1 MNSFLKRYRI
11 SFLLLV
17 LFSVVFTVSGKNRVK
32 QINQQ
37 TTEYIVKEDAY
48 LRNGSNAARNYNFES
63 ITSAHGAQY
72 ADKGYKVINAKY
84 NGSDEIIGVMKFD
97 LPTAAEIATAGFDK
111 FELQFSIFKNADYN
125 TGNQDYIF
133 RYSTDVSWSETTLNW
148 NNRPATI
155 DRTNT
160 NVLFSFHI
168 DKGFQYEYLPENEK
182 VITRDISELVE
193 KLVAEGHKYVSIFV
207 TAKESL
213 NTSLMMHCKETVDES
228 KRPRIIASNTGI
240 SLQTLKDLVQQV
252 SSVESNKYT
261 PESFGLFTQKLNTA
275 NALIS
280 ANSQDLAAIR
290 TAYRQLKS
298 AFEALIQLLDP
309 NDAANVAYMRPVRS
323 NLSKSLV
330 KNLNDG
336 SISTS
341 WSGVFF
347 PAYVDVDLMET
358 YDISK
363 VTVFFPEGKKS
374 YFSLYGSNDGKNYDL
389 IYKTRTASAATT
401 AGEQIVFETAKTY
414 RIVRVYIEFT
424 DADNKAYLSEV
435 KVYGT
440 KKGSNT
446 GALRQGS
453 LENILNVKPFN
464 ETVYNYPVTTVEI
477 IENVYGIID
486 RTIGAEYRKWFSF
499 ALKNRTS
506 ETDFFELSDSNGKIL
521 ISGNEGLSLATGL
534 NYYFKNYVNVHISE
548 QTRQVKMP
556 DTIVPIGTKVR
567 KETPYKIR
575 YAFNYCTLNYT
586 FAFFGEEDWQ
596 RENDWLALNG
606 VNVVLDLAGQEA
618 TWIKFLMNF
627 GYSFDDA
634 KDWLTG
640 PSYYAWQFMDNME
653 SFGGPIPDGYIKDR
667 LELARSSQRW
677 KRSLGMQTVLQG
689 YAGMIPTN
697 FSEYQ
702 PSVRVVAQGNWNGFS
717 RPYMIA
723 TDSPEYDEY
732 SRKFYEAQEFMY
744 GKTTDYY
751 AVDPFHEGGIRPTGL
766 TDDIIAKEVLQSLLE
781 YDKEAVWI
789 VQGWQSNPTNSLL
802 KGMGDNKNKHVLIVD
817 LIKYPIKS
825 WTKYNKLK
833 YDNTTLEF
841 TEFNGTDWAWCLL
854 ANFGGNP
861 SMHGQ
866 LDVMVEDILNAQKN
880 SSHMKGIGIIS
891 EATYENPVL
900 YDLIFDLVWADET
913 FDVNLWM
920 DKYIQRRYGAV
931 SENAKLAWKTMR
943 NSNYNYGVRFTNE
956 LFGMKGKGPQD
967 YGAQN
972 IPYGAENLETAFRLL
987 MEDFDKFKN
996 SECYR
1001 YDLSEIMRQVVSNYA
1016 VLTYNDVLKARD
1028 SRSLETFRAKKADF
1042 LNAFN
1047 LLNEVQTTQKEQLGG
1062 EWIGKAT
1069 DRAAAYDDFSKTTFE
1084 MNAKTLITTWGSR
1097 GSSSLKDYG
1106 WRNYE
1111 GIFMDVY
1118 KTIWSEYL
1126 DKVEQNLT
1134 DGTPVQTLN
1143 ASGYF
1148 NFYWNWIMSS
1158 QNYSRE
1164 ANNSAPDIKRVA
1176 DLVLQKSTVS
1186 GGLDPN
1192 AGNLAL
1198 HRSVVVNT
1206 ANITGKAASVTD
1218 GSVDTQLSASAFLN
1232 GETVVY
1238 PEMIVDLIGEF
1249 QISKVNV
1256 VLDNNNGAFYHYEVF
1271 ASSDKQNWQKTA
1283 EKITDKL
1290 HPDGG
1295 DTILIEN
1302 SVARYIRI
1310 VGIKDSKHLSDPG
1323 NTQITVKEIRIYG
1336 EKVLP
1341 VLEQLGRLINAV
1353 SSLNFSANSPEQ
1365 INRLN
1370 ELIAVAQSAYS
1381 NAAPPDEINTAYW
1394 NLYDYVLTLDMSGL
1408 VNVSKSKTVTA
1419 HNDPA
1424 GNSYKLTDG
1433 DLATYWDSGR
1443 LSPTGLPYQNE
1454 IAPGWAIVDLGQ
1466 VYNIAEVRL
1475 KFAKSNLWHKYE
1487 LYVGVDGQN
1496 WEKTAEKTTQ
1506 TNPNE
1511 AEDTHKLS
1519 NVSARYI
1526 RILTTDIQ
1534 TDSTNKR
1541 NPYHLSEL
1549 EVYTSPE

>member
-63 ITSAHGAQY
+63 ITSVHGAQY

-84 NGSDEIIGVMKFD
+84 NSSDEIIGVMKFD

-401 AGEQIVFETAKTY
+401 AGEQIAFETAKTY

-464 ETVYNYPVTTVEI
+464 ETVYNNPVTTVEI

-732 SRKFYEAQEFMY
+732 SRKFYESQEFMY

-833 YDNTTLEF
+833 YDNTTLES

-987 MEDFDKFKN
+987 MEDYDKFKN

-1069 DRAAAYDDFSKTTFE
+1069 DRAAAYDDFSKATFE
-1084 MNAKTLITTWGSR
+1084 TNAKTLITTWGSR
-1097 GSSSLKDYG
+1097 GSSSLKEYG

-1148 NFYWNWIMSS
+1148 NFYWNWIMNS

-1164 ANNSAPDIKRVA
+1164 AKNSEANIKRVA
-1176 DLVLQKSTVS
+1176 DLVLQKSTIT
-1186 GGLDPN
+1186 GGLEPN
-1192 AGNLAL
+1192 VGNLAL
-1198 HRSVVVNT
+1198 NRKVQTNSI
-1206 ANITGKAASVTD
+1206 NISGKLSSATD
-1218 GSVDTQLSASAFLN
+1218 GSVDTQLMLSANIN
-1232 GETVVY
+1232 GATIEF
-1238 PEMIVDLIGEF
+1238 PEMVIALIGEF
-1249 QISKVNV
+1249 QISKLNL
-1256 VLDNNNGAFYHYEVF
+1256 VLDNSNNRYYHYEIYG
-1271 ASSDKQNWQKTA
+1271 SSDYQNWQKIA
-1283 EKITDKL
+1283 EKNTDKL
-1290 HPDGG
+1290 HPAAG
-1295 DTILIEN
+1295 DTITAYN
-1302 SVARYIRI
+1302 TVTRYIKVI
-1310 VGIKDSKHLSDPG
+1310 GTKDSKHLTDLSE
-1323 NTQITVKEIRIYG
+1323 TELIVKEIRIYG
-1336 EKVLP
+1336 EKILP
-1341 VLEQLGRLINAV
+1341 TLAQLNQLLNAANA
-1353 SSLNFSANSPEQ
+1353 LNVSANSPEQ

-1370 ELIAVAQSAYS
+1370 ELISIAETAYNNSAS
-1381 NAAPPDEINTAYW
+1381 PDEVNTVYW
-1394 NLYDYVLTLDMSGL
+1394 NLYDYLITLNTSGL
-1408 VNVSKSKTVTA
+1408 INLAKLKAVTA

-1424 GNSYKLTDG
+1424 GNSRNLTDG

-1454 IAPGWAIVDLGQ
+1454 IVPGWAVVDLGQ
-1466 VYNIAEVRL
+1466 IYTINELKL
-1475 KFAKSNLWHKYE
+1475 KFAKTNIWHMYE
-1487 LYVGVDGQN
+1487 LYCSINGENWDKIGQ
-1496 WEKTAEKTTQ
+1496 KITQ
-1506 TNPNE
+1506 TIPNE
-1511 AEDTHKLS
+1511 TEDTHKLI
-1519 NVSARYI
+1519 NKSARYI
-1526 RILTTDIQ
+1526 KISSTDIQ
-1534 TDSTNKR
+1534 VDSNGKR
-1541 NPYHLSEL
+1541 NPYHISEF
-1549 EVYTSPE
+1549 EIY